1 MEEHARH
8 GVCLSQ
14 VVGDEPGGSLGA
26 GLGQQWGI
34 GAARLHLFKD
44 DVVLQALACD
54 TDTGWK
60 KSVLRSGDFFPQMI
74 VVTVFQDLCYASYI
88 NTYCNIF
95 NTYTVM
101 CTPQS

>member
-44 DVVLQALACD
+44 DVVLQAIACD

-60 KSVLRSGDFFPQMI
+60 KISAEIWGLFSPDGSGNYSRICAMLLI
-74 VVTVFQDLCYASYI
+74 
-88 NTYCNIF
+88 
-95 NTYTVM
+95 
-101 CTPQS
+101 